1 VGHIAHK
8 IYKGVLE
15 PYTFPVPREITK
27 YNRMMQIN
35 HELYDDKVWDPSK
48 LKIFAG
54 ELQGSPITMAWYR
67 ADNDPISIYWES
79 EFGDVSD
86 IAVIVVYYEITDSV
100 LYSAELRSVMPA
112 MLLNETRNI
121 KDSLFVALVNNEA
134 AAREMYNAINGAN
147 YGPEPPV
154 AMSTLDDMLY
164 GDQKWRLLISSMI

>member
-1 VGHIAHK
+1 VGHIAYK

-54 ELQGSPITMAWYR
+54 ELQGSPITMARYR
-67 ADNDPISIYWES
+67 ADNDQVSIYWES

-86 IAVIVVYYEITDSV
+86 IAVIVVYYELTDSV
-100 LYSAELRSVMPA
+100 LYSAELRREESSAVIETGEAGKALDVTKMHVYLAFAQSPGDKNDNRGMVSDTTYSVVTPYSA
-112 MLLNETRNI
+112 TT
-121 KDSLFVALVNNEA
+121 DA
-134 AAREMYNAINGAN
+134 A
-147 YGPEPPV
+147 
-154 AMSTLDDMLY
+154 T
-164 GDQKWRLLISSMI
+164 